1 MKEFNTLTRGEM
13 QIMSILWDNGRRMT
27 THEIIDAYPEPRPA
41 YSTIA
46 TFMKILTHK
55 KYVTSYKRDGGGKT
69 YVFSPLVTRAEYTRQ
84 AMKEVKKSFFGGS
97 LHSLISFFVKEE
109 NISDE
114 ELEEILSL
122 IDKGTEKRDN
132 SRTADL

>member
-1 MKEFNTLTRGEM
+1 M
-13 QIMSILWDNGRRMT
+13 
-27 THEIIDAYPEPRPA
+27 
-41 YSTIA
+41 
-46 TFMKILTHK
+46 
-55 KYVTSYKRDGGGKT
+55 
-69 YVFSPLVTRAEYTRQ
+69 FSPLITRAEYTRQ

-122 IDKGTEKRDN
+122 IDKGTEKRDK
-132 SRTADL
+132 SKPSAL

>member
-13 QIMSILWDNGRRMT
+13 QIMSILWDNGRGMT

-69 YVFSPLVTRAEYTRQ
+69 YVLSSHSTGHY
-84 AMKEVKKSFFGGS
+84 
-97 LHSLISFFVKEE
+97 LHGNVLQH
-109 NISDE
+109 
-114 ELEEILSL
+114 
-122 IDKGTEKRDN
+122 R
-132 SRTADL
+132 

>member
-1 MKEFNTLTRGEM
+1 MN
-13 QIMSILWDNGRRMT
+13 ILWDKGCGMT

-55 KYVTSYKRDGGGKT
+55 QYVTSYKRDGGGKT
-69 YVFSPLVTRAEYTRQ
+69 YVFTPLITRAEYTRH

-109 NISDE
+109 KISDE
-114 ELEEILSL
+114 ELEEILIL
-122 IDKGTEKRDN
+122 IDKGTQKRDN
-132 SRTADL
+132 SKQ

>member
-13 QIMSILWDNGRRMT
+13 QIMSILWDNGRGMT

-114 ELEEILSL
+114 ELE
-122 IDKGTEKRDN
+122 
-132 SRTADL
+132 

>member
-13 QIMSILWDNGRRMT
+13 QIMSILWDNGRGMT

-55 KYVTSYKRDGGGKT
+55 K
-69 YVFSPLVTRAEYTRQ
+69 
-84 AMKEVKKSFFGGS
+84 
-97 LHSLISFFVKEE
+97 
-109 NISDE
+109 
-114 ELEEILSL
+114 
-122 IDKGTEKRDN
+122 
-132 SRTADL
+132 

>member
-1 MKEFNTLTRGEM
+1 MKDFNTLTRAEM
-13 QIMSILWDNGRRMT
+13 LIMNILWDKGCGMT
-27 THEIIDAYPEPRPA
+27 THEIIDAYPEPHPA

-55 KYVTSYKRDGGGKT
+55 QYVSSYKRDGGGKT
-69 YVFSPLVTRAEYTRQ
+69 YVFSPLITRAEYTRH

-132 SRTADL
+132 SKTEEL

>member
-1 MKEFNTLTRGEM
+1 MWNDYAR
-13 QIMSILWDNGRRMT
+13 
-27 THEIIDAYPEPRPA
+27 H
-41 YSTIA
+41 
-46 TFMKILTHK
+46 
-55 KYVTSYKRDGGGKT
+55 
-69 YVFSPLVTRAEYTRQ
+69 

-109 NISDE
+109 NIPDE

-132 SRTADL
+132 SKTEEL

>member
-1 MKEFNTLTRGEM
+1 M
-13 QIMSILWDNGRRMT
+13 QIMSILWDNGRGMT

-84 AMKEVKKSFFGGS
+84 AMKEVKKSFF
-97 LHSLISFFVKEE
+97 VKEE

-132 SRTADL
+132 SRTADI

>member
-1 MKEFNTLTRGEM
+1 M
-13 QIMSILWDNGRRMT
+13 QIMSILWDNGRGMT

-69 YVFSPLVTRAEYTRQ
+69 YVFSPSRN
-84 AMKEVKKSFFGGS
+84 KSRIHATGYE
-97 LHSLISFFVKEE
+97 IS
-109 NISDE
+109 
-114 ELEEILSL
+114 EEIVLWRQL
-122 IDKGTEKRDN
+122 TL
-132 SRTADL
+132 ADIVLC

>member
-1 MKEFNTLTRGEM
+1 M
-13 QIMSILWDNGRRMT
+13 QIMNILWDKGCGMT
-27 THEIIDAYPEPRPA
+27 THEIIDVYPEPRPA

-69 YVFSPLVTRAEYTRQ
+69 YVFSPLITRAEYTRH
-84 AMKEVKKSFFGGS
+84 AMKEVKK
-97 LHSLISFFVKEE
+97 SFFVKEE

-132 SRTADL
+132 SKTEKL